1 MVMADIDELKKK
13 LEDGWIKGEPYVFV
27 SYASKDKE
35 KVYEFVYELRKRGI
49 NVYIDIELQENISKN
64 WLQNIKE
71 RLYDVDCVAMISF
84 LSLDYFRSY
93 ACLIEQ
99 LVTRSEDLKMEKG
112 KYLENFYIALDDNMS
127 TIQKMEDAVYNNTV
141 AKESQSM
148 AIKMVPEEVNVLK
161 DVMEDNIAVKS
172 KLKKDVRST
181 IDSLNTAHRVAI
193 SMLSYI
199 FKESSYSIQKYG
211 TAGDCA
217 QLMYN
222 NFTNDKN
229 DKINID
235 VLEKLKEKYNNA
247 LSFTTASS
255 STESQNRAST
265 SAVQDNTAEAD
276 IENDRTSDNIQ
287 STEYSNVANNNDTNS
302 DEINSN
308 DIIGDE
314 NSTSI
319 DSVATDDFAT
329 STDNINTT
337 DNTRT
342 RQATSTGD
350 IRFTLYGK
358 EYELNQSDMMLT
370 FFAHVLNKHQDIVDE
385 LHSYNGM
392 TCVSDVDYSL
402 PKNRKADMPTYFRS
416 CEFFEFANGSHI
428 CVGTSYSVVD
438 KLKKMALLLNICGES
453 PEIFSSEQVE
463 LPAVKVRG
471 GSSAV
476 GKGSGA
482 LVKFSVYG
490 NKYEQNQ
497 TDMLGTICSSVIAKH
512 PDKLEEAADALLCLD
527 VKDYTDVA
535 KEDRPVYF
543 SSMNK
548 YEVNGTAYS
557 VGGSFGMKEKLKM
570 IARLLIMCD
579 ESKDIIDIED
589 YEIPDV
595 KIKAAAGTKKKINY
609 FD

>member
-1 MVMADIDELKKK
+1 MADIDELKKK

-84 LSLDYFRSY
+84 LSLNYFRSY

-127 TIQKMEDAVYNNTV
+127 TIQKIEDAVYNNTV

-181 IDSLNTAHRVAI
+181 IDGLNTAHRVAI

-229 DKINID
+229 DKINIA
-235 VLEKLKEKYNNA
+235 VLEELKEKYNNA
-247 LSFTTASS
+247 LSFTTAAS

-314 NSTSI
+314 NNTAI
-319 DSVATDDFAT
+319 DSVATDDLAT

-337 DNTRT
+337 DNSRT

-350 IRFTLYGK
+350 IRFMLYGK

-385 LHSYNGM
+385 LPSYNGM
-392 TCVSDVDYSL
+392 TCVSDVDYSI

-497 TDMLGTICSSVIAKH
+497 TDMLGTICSSVITKH

-543 SSMNK
+543 SSMNR

>member
-1 MVMADIDELKKK
+1 MADIDELKKK

-84 LSLDYFRSY
+84 LSLNYFRSY

-181 IDSLNTAHRVAI
+181 IDGLNTAHRVAI

-229 DKINID
+229 DKINIA
-235 VLEKLKEKYNNA
+235 VLEGLKEKY
-247 LSFTTASS
+247 
-255 STESQNRAST
+255 
-265 SAVQDNTAEAD
+265 
-276 IENDRTSDNIQ
+276 I
-287 STEYSNVANNNDTNS
+287 
-302 DEINSN
+302 N

-314 NSTSI
+314 NNTAI

-337 DNTRT
+337 DNSRT

-350 IRFTLYGK
+350 IRFMLYGK

-385 LHSYNGM
+385 LPSYNGM

-471 GSSAV
+471 GSSAG

-490 NKYEQNQ
+490 NEYAQNQ

-543 SSMNK
+543 SSMNR

-570 IARLLIMCD
+570 ITKLLIMCD

-595 KIKAAAGTKKKINY
+595 KVKAAAVTKKKINY

>member
-1 MVMADIDELKKK
+1 MADIDELKKK

-84 LSLDYFRSY
+84 LSLSYFRSY

-112 KYLENFYIALDDNMS
+112 RYLENFYIALDDNMS
-127 TIQKMEDAVYNNTV
+127 TIQKMEDAVYDNTV

-211 TAGDCA
+211 TAGGCA

-235 VLEKLKEKYNNA
+235 VLEILKEKYNNA
-247 LSFTTASS
+247 LSFTTAAS

-314 NSTSI
+314 NNIAI

-337 DNTRT
+337 DNSRT

-385 LHSYNGM
+385 LPSYNGM
-392 TCVSDVDYSL
+392 NCVSDVDYSL

-463 LPAVKVRG
+463 LSAVKVRG
-471 GSSAV
+471 GSSA
-476 GKGSGA
+476 GSKGSGA

-497 TDMLGTICSSVIAKH
+497 TDMLGTICSSVITKH

-543 SSMNK
+543 SSMNR

-570 IARLLIMCD
+570 IAKLLIMCD

-595 KIKAAAGTKKKINY
+595 KVKAAAVTKKKINY

>member
-1 MVMADIDELKKK
+1 MADIDELKKK

-27 SYASKDKE
+27 SYASKDKQ

-84 LSLDYFRSY
+84 LSLNYFRSY

-127 TIQKMEDAVYNNTV
+127 TIQKMEDAVYDNTV

-181 IDSLNTAHRVAI
+181 IDGLNTAHRVAI

-235 VLEKLKEKYNNA
+235 VLEKLKEKYNND
-247 LSFTTASS
+247 S
-255 STESQNRAST
+255 
-265 SAVQDNTAEAD
+265 VAD
-276 IENDRTSDNIQ
+276 KNNI
-287 STEYSNVANNNDTNS
+287 A
-302 DEINSN
+302 
-308 DIIGDE
+308 
-314 NSTSI
+314 I
-319 DSVATDDFAT
+319 DSVAADDSVTAVDNT
-329 STDNINTT
+329 NITDNTSITDNTNITDNTSIT

-385 LHSYNGM
+385 LPSYNGM
-392 TCVSDVDYSL
+392 TCVSDVDYSI

-471 GSSAV
+471 GSSV
-476 GKGSGA
+476 SGKGSGS

-512 PDKLEEAADALLCLD
+512 PDKLEEAADALLCID

-543 SSMNK
+543 SSMNR

-595 KIKAAAGTKKKINY
+595 KVKAAAGTKKKINY

>member
-1 MVMADIDELKKK
+1 
-13 LEDGWIKGEPYVFV
+13 
-27 SYASKDKE
+27 
-35 KVYEFVYELRKRGI
+35 
-49 NVYIDIELQENISKN
+49 
-64 WLQNIKE
+64 
-71 RLYDVDCVAMISF
+71 MISF
-84 LSLDYFRSY
+84 LSISYFRSY

-112 KYLENFYIALDDNMS
+112 RYLEDFYIALDDNMS
-127 TIQKMEDAVYNNTV
+127 TIQKMEDAVYDNTV

-181 IDSLNTAHRVAI
+181 IDGLNTAHRVAI

-235 VLEKLKEKYNNA
+235 VLEKLKEKYNND
-247 LSFTTASS
+247 S
-255 STESQNRAST
+255 
-265 SAVQDNTAEAD
+265 VAD
-276 IENDRTSDNIQ
+276 KNNI
-287 STEYSNVANNNDTNS
+287 A
-302 DEINSN
+302 
-308 DIIGDE
+308 
-314 NSTSI
+314 I
-319 DSVATDDFAT
+319 DSVAADDSVTAV
-329 STDNINTT
+329 DNTNIT

-385 LHSYNGM
+385 LPSYNGM

-416 CEFFEFANGSHI
+416 CEFFEFVNGSHI

-497 TDMLGTICSSVIAKH
+497 TDMLGTICSSVITKH

-543 SSMNK
+543 SSMNR

-595 KIKAAAGTKKKINY
+595 KVKAAAGTKKKINY

>member
-1 MVMADIDELKKK
+1 MADIDELKKK

-84 LSLDYFRSY
+84 LSLNYFRSY

-127 TIQKMEDAVYNNTV
+127 TIQKMEDAVYDNTV

-172 KLKKDVRST
+172 RLKKDVRST
-181 IDSLNTAHRVAI
+181 IDGLNTAHRVAI

-229 DKINID
+229 DKINIA

-247 LSFTTASS
+247 LSFTTAAS

-265 SAVQDNTAEAD
+265 SAVQDNTAEVD

-314 NSTSI
+314 NNTAI
-319 DSVATDDFAT
+319 DSVATDDLAT

-385 LHSYNGM
+385 LPSYNGM
-392 TCVSDVDYSL
+392 NCVSDVDYSL
-402 PKNRKADMPTYFRS
+402 SENRKADMPTYFRS

-497 TDMLGTICSSVIAKH
+497 TDMLGTICSSVITKH

-543 SSMNK
+543 SSMNR

>member
-1 MVMADIDELKKK
+1 MADIDELKKK

-35 KVYEFVYELRKRGI
+35 KVYDFVYELRKRGI

-84 LSLDYFRSY
+84 LSISYFRSY

-112 KYLENFYIALDDNMS
+112 RYLEDFYIALDDNMS
-127 TIQKMEDAVYNNTV
+127 TIQKMEDAVYDNTV

-181 IDSLNTAHRVAI
+181 IDGLNTAHRVAI

-235 VLEKLKEKYNNA
+235 VLEKLKEKYNND
-247 LSFTTASS
+247 S
-255 STESQNRAST
+255 
-265 SAVQDNTAEAD
+265 VAD
-276 IENDRTSDNIQ
+276 KNNI
-287 STEYSNVANNNDTNS
+287 A
-302 DEINSN
+302 
-308 DIIGDE
+308 
-314 NSTSI
+314 I
-319 DSVATDDFAT
+319 DSVAADDSVTAVDNT
-329 STDNINTT
+329 NITDNTSITDNTNITDNTSITDNTNITDNTSITDNTHIT

-350 IRFTLYGK
+350 IRFMLYGK

-385 LHSYNGM
+385 LPSYNGM

-497 TDMLGTICSSVIAKH
+497 TDMLGTICSSVITKH

-543 SSMNK
+543 SSMNR

-595 KIKAAAGTKKKINY
+595 KVKAAAGTKKKINY

>member
-1 MVMADIDELKKK
+1 MADIDELKKK

-84 LSLDYFRSY
+84 LSLNYFRSY

-127 TIQKMEDAVYNNTV
+127 TIQRMEDAVYDNTV

-181 IDSLNTAHRVAI
+181 IDGLNTAHRVAI

-235 VLEKLKEKYNNA
+235 VLEELKEKYNN
-247 LSFTTASS
+247 
-255 STESQNRAST
+255 
-265 SAVQDNTAEAD
+265 
-276 IENDRTSDNIQ
+276 
-287 STEYSNVANNNDTNS
+287 
-302 DEINSN
+302 
-308 DIIGDE
+308 
-314 NSTSI
+314 
-319 DSVATDDFAT
+319 DSVAADDSVTAVDNT
-329 STDNINTT
+329 NITDNTSITDNTNITDNTSITDNTHIT

-385 LHSYNGM
+385 LPSYNGM

-471 GSSAV
+471 GSSV
-476 GKGSGA
+476 SGKGSGS

-512 PDKLEEAADALLCLD
+512 PDKLEEAADALLCID

-543 SSMNK
+543 SSMNR

-595 KIKAAAGTKKKINY
+595 KVKSAAGTKKKINY

>member
-1 MVMADIDELKKK
+1 MADIDELKKK

-416 CEFFEFANGSHI
+416 CEFFEFANGSYI

-595 KIKAAAGTKKKINY
+595 KIKAAGAKKKINY

>member
-1 MVMADIDELKKK
+1 MADIDELKKK

-84 LSLDYFRSY
+84 LSLNYFRSY

-112 KYLENFYIALDDNMS
+112 RYLENFYIALDDNMS
-127 TIQKMEDAVYNNTV
+127 TIQKMEDAVYDNTV

-181 IDSLNTAHRVAI
+181 IDGLNTAHRVAI

-235 VLEKLKEKYNNA
+235 VLEKLKEKYNND
-247 LSFTTASS
+247 S
-255 STESQNRAST
+255 
-265 SAVQDNTAEAD
+265 VAD
-276 IENDRTSDNIQ
+276 KNNI
-287 STEYSNVANNNDTNS
+287 A
-302 DEINSN
+302 
-308 DIIGDE
+308 
-314 NSTSI
+314 I
-319 DSVATDDFAT
+319 DSVAADDSVTAV
-329 STDNINTT
+329 DNTNIT

-350 IRFTLYGK
+350 IRFMLYGK

-385 LHSYNGM
+385 LPSYNGM

-471 GSSAV
+471 GSSV
-476 GKGSGA
+476 SGKGSGA

-512 PDKLEEAADALLCLD
+512 PDKLEEAADALLCID

-543 SSMNK
+543 SSMNR

-595 KIKAAAGTKKKINY
+595 KVKAAAGTKKKINY

>member
-1 MVMADIDELKKK
+1 MADIDELKKK

-35 KVYEFVYELRKRGI
+35 KVYDFVYELRKRGI

-84 LSLDYFRSY
+84 LSISYFRSY

-127 TIQKMEDAVYNNTV
+127 TIQKMEDAVYDNTV

-181 IDSLNTAHRVAI
+181 IDGLNTAHRVAI

-235 VLEKLKEKYNNA
+235 VLERLKEKYNND
-247 LSFTTASS
+247 SVTDK
-255 STESQNRAST
+255 N
-265 SAVQDNTAEAD
+265 
-276 IENDRTSDNIQ
+276 NI
-287 STEYSNVANNNDTNS
+287 A
-302 DEINSN
+302 
-308 DIIGDE
+308 
-314 NSTSI
+314 I
-319 DSVATDDFAT
+319 DSVAADDSVTAV
-329 STDNINTT
+329 DNTNIT
-337 DNTRT
+337 DNTSIT
-342 RQATSTGD
+342 DSTHIKDNTMTSQATSTGD
-350 IRFTLYGK
+350 IRFMLYGK

-385 LHSYNGM
+385 LPSYNGM

-543 SSMNK
+543 SSMNR

-595 KIKAAAGTKKKINY
+595 KVKAAAGTKKKINY

>member
-1 MVMADIDELKKK
+1 MADIDELKKK

-71 RLYDVDCVAMISF
+71 RLYDVDCIAMISF
-84 LSLDYFRSY
+84 LSLNYFRSY

-127 TIQKMEDAVYNNTV
+127 TIQKMEDAVYDNTV

-229 DKINID
+229 DKINIA
-235 VLEKLKEKYNNA
+235 VLEELKEKYNNA
-247 LSFTTASS
+247 LSFTTAAS
-255 STESQNRAST
+255 STESQNRALISV
-265 SAVQDNTAEAD
+265 VQD
-276 IENDRTSDNIQ
+276 
-287 STEYSNVANNNDTNS
+287 NDTNS
-302 DEINSN
+302 NEIYSDEIDSN

-314 NSTSI
+314 NSTST

-385 LHSYNGM
+385 LPSYNGM
-392 TCVSDVDYSL
+392 NCVSDVDYSL
-402 PKNRKADMPTYFRS
+402 SENRKADMPTYFRS

-595 KIKAAAGTKKKINY
+595 KIKAAGTKKKINY

>member
-1 MVMADIDELKKK
+1 MADIDELKKK

-35 KVYEFVYELRKRGI
+35 KVYDFVYELRKRGI

-84 LSLDYFRSY
+84 LSISYFRSY

-112 KYLENFYIALDDNMS
+112 RYLENFYIALDDNMS
-127 TIQKMEDAVYNNTV
+127 TIQKMEDAVYDNTV

-181 IDSLNTAHRVAI
+181 IDGLNTAHRVAI

-235 VLEKLKEKYNNA
+235 VLEKLKEKYNND
-247 LSFTTASS
+247 S
-255 STESQNRAST
+255 
-265 SAVQDNTAEAD
+265 VAD
-276 IENDRTSDNIQ
+276 KNNI
-287 STEYSNVANNNDTNS
+287 A
-302 DEINSN
+302 
-308 DIIGDE
+308 
-314 NSTSI
+314 I
-319 DSVATDDFAT
+319 DSVAADDSVTAV
-329 STDNINTT
+329 DNTNIT

-385 LHSYNGM
+385 LPSYNGM

-512 PDKLEEAADALLCLD
+512 PDKLEEAADALLCID

-543 SSMNK
+543 SSMNR

-595 KIKAAAGTKKKINY
+595 KVKAAAGTKKKINY

>member
-1 MVMADIDELKKK
+1 MADIDELKKK

-84 LSLDYFRSY
+84 LSLNYFRSY

-112 KYLENFYIALDDNMS
+112 RYLENFYIALDDNMS
-127 TIQKMEDAVYNNTV
+127 TIQKMEDAVYDNTV

-181 IDSLNTAHRVAI
+181 IDGLNTAHRVAI

-247 LSFTTASS
+247 LSFTTAAS

-314 NSTSI
+314 NNTAI
-319 DSVATDDFAT
+319 DSVATDDLAT

-337 DNTRT
+337 DNSRT

-385 LHSYNGM
+385 LPSYNGM

-490 NKYEQNQ
+490 NEYAQNQ

-595 KIKAAAGTKKKINY
+595 KIKAAGAKKKINY

>member
-1 MVMADIDELKKK
+1 MVDIDELKKK

-84 LSLDYFRSY
+84 LSLNYFRSY

-181 IDSLNTAHRVAI
+181 IDGLNTAHRVAI

-235 VLEKLKEKYNNA
+235 VLEGLKEKYINA
-247 LSFTTASS
+247 SSFTTASS
-255 STESQNRAST
+255 STESQN
-265 SAVQDNTAEAD
+265 SALISVVQD
-276 IENDRTSDNIQ
+276 
-287 STEYSNVANNNDTNS
+287 NDTNS
-302 DEINSN
+302 NEIYSNEIDSN

-314 NSTSI
+314 NSTST

-350 IRFTLYGK
+350 IRFMLYGK

-385 LHSYNGM
+385 LPSYNGM

-497 TDMLGTICSSVIAKH
+497 TDMLGTICSSVITKH

-543 SSMNK
+543 SSMNR

>member
-1 MVMADIDELKKK
+1 MADIDELKKK

-49 NVYIDIELQENISKN
+49 NVYIDIDIELQENISKN

-84 LSLDYFRSY
+84 LSLSYFRSY

-112 KYLENFYIALDDNMS
+112 RYLENFYIALDDNMS
-127 TIQKMEDAVYNNTV
+127 TIQKMEDAVYDNTV

-235 VLEKLKEKYNNA
+235 VLEILKEKYNNA
-247 LSFTTASS
+247 LSFTTAAS

-314 NSTSI
+314 NNIAI

-337 DNTRT
+337 DNSRT

-385 LHSYNGM
+385 LPSYNGM
-392 TCVSDVDYSL
+392 NCVSDVDYSL

-463 LPAVKVRG
+463 LSAVKVRG
-471 GSSAV
+471 GSSA
-476 GKGSGA
+476 GSKGSGA

-497 TDMLGTICSSVIAKH
+497 TDMLGTICSSVITKH

-543 SSMNK
+543 SSMNR

-570 IARLLIMCD
+570 IAKLLIMCD

-595 KIKAAAGTKKKINY
+595 KVKAAAVTKKKINY

>member
-1 MVMADIDELKKK
+1 MADIDELKKK

-84 LSLDYFRSY
+84 LSISYFRSY

-127 TIQKMEDAVYNNTV
+127 TIQKMEDAVYDNTV

-181 IDSLNTAHRVAI
+181 IDGLNTAHRVAI

-247 LSFTTASS
+247 LSFTTAAS

-314 NSTSI
+314 NNTAI
-319 DSVATDDFAT
+319 DSVATDDLAT

-337 DNTRT
+337 DNSRT

-385 LHSYNGM
+385 LPSYNGM

-471 GSSAV
+471 GSSV
-476 GKGSGA
+476 SGKGSGA

-512 PDKLEEAADALLCLD
+512 PDKLEEAADALLCID

-543 SSMNK
+543 SLMNR

-570 IARLLIMCD
+570 IAKLLIMCD

-595 KIKAAAGTKKKINY
+595 KVKAAAGTKKKINY

>member
-1 MVMADIDELKKK
+1 MADIDELKKK

-84 LSLDYFRSY
+84 LSLNYFRSY

-181 IDSLNTAHRVAI
+181 IDGLNTAHRVAI

-235 VLEKLKEKYNNA
+235 VLEELKEKYNN
-247 LSFTTASS
+247 
-255 STESQNRAST
+255 
-265 SAVQDNTAEAD
+265 
-276 IENDRTSDNIQ
+276 
-287 STEYSNVANNNDTNS
+287 
-302 DEINSN
+302 
-308 DIIGDE
+308 
-314 NSTSI
+314 
-319 DSVATDDFAT
+319 DSVAADDSVTAVDNT
-329 STDNINTT
+329 NITDNTSIT

-385 LHSYNGM
+385 LPSYNGM
-392 TCVSDVDYSL
+392 NCVSDVDYSL
-402 PKNRKADMPTYFRS
+402 SENRKADMPTYFRS

-471 GSSAV
+471 GSSAG

-490 NKYEQNQ
+490 NEYAQNQ

-512 PDKLEEAADALLCLD
+512 PDKLEEAADALLCID

-543 SSMNK
+543 SLMNR

-595 KIKAAAGTKKKINY
+595 KVKAAAGTKKKINY

>member
-1 MVMADIDELKKK
+1 MADIDELKKK

-35 KVYEFVYELRKRGI
+35 KVYDFVYELRKRGI
-49 NVYIDIELQENISKN
+49 NVYIDIEPQENISKN

-84 LSLDYFRSY
+84 LSISYFRSY

-112 KYLENFYIALDDNMS
+112 RYLENFYIALDDNMS
-127 TIQKMEDAVYNNTV
+127 TIQKMEDAVYDNTV

-181 IDSLNTAHRVAI
+181 IDGLNTAHRVAI

-235 VLEKLKEKYNNA
+235 VLEKLKEKYNND
-247 LSFTTASS
+247 S
-255 STESQNRAST
+255 
-265 SAVQDNTAEAD
+265 VAD
-276 IENDRTSDNIQ
+276 KNNI
-287 STEYSNVANNNDTNS
+287 A
-302 DEINSN
+302 
-308 DIIGDE
+308 
-314 NSTSI
+314 I
-319 DSVATDDFAT
+319 DSVAADDSVTAV
-329 STDNINTT
+329 DNTNIT

-385 LHSYNGM
+385 LPSYNGM

-463 LPAVKVRG
+463 LPVVKVRG
-471 GSSAV
+471 GSSV
-476 GKGSGA
+476 SGKGSGA

-497 TDMLGTICSSVIAKH
+497 TDMLGTICSSVITKH

-543 SSMNK
+543 SSMNR

-595 KIKAAAGTKKKINY
+595 KVKAAAGTKKKINY

>member
-1 MVMADIDELKKK
+1 MADIDELKKK

-84 LSLDYFRSY
+84 LSLNYFRSY

-229 DKINID
+229 DKINIA
-235 VLEKLKEKYNNA
+235 VLEGLKEKY
-247 LSFTTASS
+247 
-255 STESQNRAST
+255 
-265 SAVQDNTAEAD
+265 
-276 IENDRTSDNIQ
+276 I
-287 STEYSNVANNNDTNS
+287 
-302 DEINSN
+302 N

-314 NSTSI
+314 NNTAI
-319 DSVATDDFAT
+319 DSVATDDLAT

-337 DNTRT
+337 DNSRT

-385 LHSYNGM
+385 LPSYNGM

-471 GSSAV
+471 GSSAG

-490 NKYEQNQ
+490 NEYAQNQ

-512 PDKLEEAADALLCLD
+512 PDKLEEAADALLCID

-543 SSMNK
+543 SLMNR

-570 IARLLIMCD
+570 IAKLLIMCD

-595 KIKAAAGTKKKINY
+595 KVKAAAGTKKKINY

>member
-1 MVMADIDELKKK
+1 MADIDELKKK

-84 LSLDYFRSY
+84 LSLNYFRSY

-127 TIQKMEDAVYNNTV
+127 TIQKMEDAVYDNTV

-181 IDSLNTAHRVAI
+181 IDGLNTAHRVAI

-235 VLEKLKEKYNNA
+235 VLEELKEKYNND
-247 LSFTTASS
+247 S
-255 STESQNRAST
+255 
-265 SAVQDNTAEAD
+265 VAD
-276 IENDRTSDNIQ
+276 KNNI
-287 STEYSNVANNNDTNS
+287 A
-302 DEINSN
+302 
-308 DIIGDE
+308 
-314 NSTSI
+314 I
-319 DSVATDDFAT
+319 DSVAADDSVTAVDNT
-329 STDNINTT
+329 NITDNTSITDNTNIT
-337 DNTRT
+337 DSTHIKDNTRT

-350 IRFTLYGK
+350 IRFMLYGK

-385 LHSYNGM
+385 LPSYNGM

-471 GSSAV
+471 GSSV
-476 GKGSGA
+476 SGKGSGA

-512 PDKLEEAADALLCLD
+512 PDKLEEAADALLCID

-543 SSMNK
+543 SSMNR

-595 KIKAAAGTKKKINY
+595 KVKAAAGTKKKINY

>member
-1 MVMADIDELKKK
+1 MADIDELKKK

-35 KVYEFVYELRKRGI
+35 KVYDFVYELRKRGI

-84 LSLDYFRSY
+84 LSLNYFRSY

-112 KYLENFYIALDDNMS
+112 RYLENFYIALDDNMS

-181 IDSLNTAHRVAI
+181 IDGLNTVHRVAI

-229 DKINID
+229 DKINIA

-247 LSFTTASS
+247 LSFTTAAS

-314 NSTSI
+314 NNTAI
-319 DSVATDDFAT
+319 DSVATDDLAT

-385 LHSYNGM
+385 LPSYNGM
-392 TCVSDVDYSL
+392 NCVSDVDYSL
-402 PKNRKADMPTYFRS
+402 SENRKADMPTYFRS

-497 TDMLGTICSSVIAKH
+497 TDMLGTICSSVITKH

-543 SSMNK
+543 SSMNR

-595 KIKAAAGTKKKINY
+595 KVKAAAVTKKKINY

>member
-1 MVMADIDELKKK
+1 MADIDELKKK

-84 LSLDYFRSY
+84 LSLNYFRSY

-112 KYLENFYIALDDNMS
+112 RYLENFYIALDDNMS

-181 IDSLNTAHRVAI
+181 IDGLNTAHRVAI

-229 DKINID
+229 DKINIA
-235 VLEKLKEKYNNA
+235 VLEELKEKYNNA
-247 LSFTTASS
+247 LSFTTAAS
-255 STESQNRAST
+255 STESQNRALISV
-265 SAVQDNTAEAD
+265 VQD
-276 IENDRTSDNIQ
+276 
-287 STEYSNVANNNDTNS
+287 NDTNS
-302 DEINSN
+302 NEIDSN

-385 LHSYNGM
+385 LPSYNGM
-392 TCVSDVDYSL
+392 NCVSDVDYSL
-402 PKNRKADMPTYFRS
+402 SENRKADMPTYFRS

-471 GSSAV
+471 GSSAG

-490 NKYEQNQ
+490 NEYAQNQ

-543 SSMNK
+543 SLMSR

-570 IARLLIMCD
+570 IAKLLIMCD

-595 KIKAAAGTKKKINY
+595 KVKAAAGTKKKINY

>member
-1 MVMADIDELKKK
+1 MADIDELKKK

-35 KVYEFVYELRKRGI
+35 KVYDFVYELRKRGI

-84 LSLDYFRSY
+84 LSISYFRSY

-112 KYLENFYIALDDNMS
+112 RYLENFYIALDDNMS
-127 TIQKMEDAVYNNTV
+127 TIQKMEDAVYDNTV

-181 IDSLNTAHRVAI
+181 IDGLNTAHRVAI

-235 VLEKLKEKYNNA
+235 VLEKLKEKYNND
-247 LSFTTASS
+247 S
-255 STESQNRAST
+255 
-265 SAVQDNTAEAD
+265 VAD
-276 IENDRTSDNIQ
+276 KNNI
-287 STEYSNVANNNDTNS
+287 A
-302 DEINSN
+302 
-308 DIIGDE
+308 
-314 NSTSI
+314 I
-319 DSVATDDFAT
+319 DSVAADDSVTAVDNT
-329 STDNINTT
+329 NITDNNNITDNTSIT
-337 DNTRT
+337 DNTNITDNTSITDSTHIKDNTRT

-350 IRFTLYGK
+350 IRFMLYGK

-385 LHSYNGM
+385 LPSYNGM

-512 PDKLEEAADALLCLD
+512 PDKLEEAADALLCID

-543 SSMNK
+543 SSMNR

-595 KIKAAAGTKKKINY
+595 KVKAAAGTKKKINY

>member
-1 MVMADIDELKKK
+1 MADIDELKKK

-84 LSLDYFRSY
+84 LSLNYFRSY

-112 KYLENFYIALDDNMS
+112 RYLENFYIALDDNMS
-127 TIQKMEDAVYNNTV
+127 TIQKMEDAVYDNTV

-181 IDSLNTAHRVAI
+181 IDGLNTAHRVAI

-229 DKINID
+229 DKINIA
-235 VLEKLKEKYNNA
+235 VLEELKEKYNNA
-247 LSFTTASS
+247 LSFTTAAS

-314 NSTSI
+314 NNTAI
-319 DSVATDDFAT
+319 DSVATDDLAT

-337 DNTRT
+337 DNSRT

-385 LHSYNGM
+385 LPSYNGM

-497 TDMLGTICSSVIAKH
+497 TDMLGTICSSVITKH
-512 PDKLEEAADALLCLD
+512 PDKLEEAADVLLCLD

-543 SSMNK
+543 SSMNR

-589 YEIPDV
+589 YKIPDV
-595 KIKAAAGTKKKINY
+595 KIKAAGTKKKINY

>member
-1 MVMADIDELKKK
+1 MADIDELKKK
-13 LEDGWIKGEPYVFV
+13 LEDGWINGEPYVFV

-84 LSLDYFRSY
+84 LSLNYFRSY

-112 KYLENFYIALDDNMS
+112 RYLENFYIALDDNMS

-229 DKINID
+229 DKINIA

-247 LSFTTASS
+247 LSFTTAAS

-314 NSTSI
+314 NNTAI
-319 DSVATDDFAT
+319 DSVATDDLAT

-385 LHSYNGM
+385 LPSYNGM
-392 TCVSDVDYSL
+392 TCVSDVDYSI

-497 TDMLGTICSSVIAKH
+497 TDMLGTICSSVITKH

-543 SSMNK
+543 SSMNR

>member
-1 MVMADIDELKKK
+1 MADIDELKKK

-84 LSLDYFRSY
+84 LSLNYFRSY

-127 TIQKMEDAVYNNTV
+127 TIQKMEDAVYDNTV

-161 DVMEDNIAVKS
+161 DVIEDNIAVKS

-181 IDSLNTAHRVAI
+181 IDGLNTAHRVAI

-235 VLEKLKEKYNNA
+235 VLEKLKEKYNND
-247 LSFTTASS
+247 S
-255 STESQNRAST
+255 
-265 SAVQDNTAEAD
+265 VAD
-276 IENDRTSDNIQ
+276 KNNI
-287 STEYSNVANNNDTNS
+287 A
-302 DEINSN
+302 
-308 DIIGDE
+308 
-314 NSTSI
+314 I
-319 DSVATDDFAT
+319 DSVAADDSVTAVDNT
-329 STDNINTT
+329 NITDNTSITDNTNITDNTSITDNTNITDNTSISDNTHIT

-385 LHSYNGM
+385 LPSYNGM

-471 GSSAV
+471 GSSV
-476 GKGSGA
+476 SGKGSGA

-512 PDKLEEAADALLCLD
+512 PDKLEEAADALLCID

-543 SSMNK
+543 SSMNR

-595 KIKAAAGTKKKINY
+595 KVKAAAGTKKKINY

>member
-1 MVMADIDELKKK
+1 MADIDELKKK

-35 KVYEFVYELRKRGI
+35 KVYDFVYELRKRGI
-49 NVYIDIELQENISKN
+49 NVYIDVELQENISKN

-84 LSLDYFRSY
+84 LSISYFRSY

-112 KYLENFYIALDDNMS
+112 RYLENFYIALDDNMS
-127 TIQKMEDAVYNNTV
+127 TIQKMEDAVYDNTV

-229 DKINID
+229 DKINIA
-235 VLEKLKEKYNNA
+235 VLEELKEKYNNA
-247 LSFTTASS
+247 LSFTTAAS

-337 DNTRT
+337 DNSRT

-350 IRFTLYGK
+350 IRFMLYGK

-385 LHSYNGM
+385 LPSYNGM
-392 TCVSDVDYSL
+392 NCVSDVDYSL

-595 KIKAAAGTKKKINY
+595 KIKAAGAKKKINY

>member
-1 MVMADIDELKKK
+1 MAYIGELKKK

-84 LSLDYFRSY
+84 LSLNYFRSY

-229 DKINID
+229 DKINIA
-235 VLEKLKEKYNNA
+235 VLEELKEKYNNA
-247 LSFTTASS
+247 LSFTTAAS

-314 NSTSI
+314 NNTAI
-319 DSVATDDFAT
+319 DSVATDDLAT

-337 DNTRT
+337 DNSRT

-385 LHSYNGM
+385 LPSYNGM

-471 GSSAV
+471 GSSAG

-497 TDMLGTICSSVIAKH
+497 TDMLGTICSSVITKH

-543 SSMNK
+543 SSINR

-595 KIKAAAGTKKKINY
+595 KIKAAGAKKKINY

>member
-1 MVMADIDELKKK
+1 MVDIDELKKK

-84 LSLDYFRSY
+84 LSLNYFRSY

-181 IDSLNTAHRVAI
+181 IDGLNTAHRVAI

-235 VLEKLKEKYNNA
+235 VLEGLKEKYINA
-247 LSFTTASS
+247 SSFTTASS
-255 STESQNRAST
+255 STESQN
-265 SAVQDNTAEAD
+265 SALISVVQD
-276 IENDRTSDNIQ
+276 
-287 STEYSNVANNNDTNS
+287 NDTNS
-302 DEINSN
+302 NEIYSNEIDSN

-314 NSTSI
+314 NSTST

-350 IRFTLYGK
+350 IRFMLYGK

-385 LHSYNGM
+385 LPSYNGM

-497 TDMLGTICSSVIAKH
+497 TDMLGTICSSVITKH

-543 SSMNK
+543 SSMNR

-570 IARLLIMCD
+570 IVRLLIMCD

>member
-1 MVMADIDELKKK
+1 MADIDELKKK

-35 KVYEFVYELRKRGI
+35 KVYDFVYELRKRGI

-84 LSLDYFRSY
+84 LSISYFRSY

-112 KYLENFYIALDDNMS
+112 RYLEDFYIALDDNMS
-127 TIQKMEDAVYNNTV
+127 TIQKMEDAVYDNTV

-181 IDSLNTAHRVAI
+181 IDGLNTAHRVAI

-235 VLEKLKEKYNNA
+235 VLEKLKEKYNND
-247 LSFTTASS
+247 S
-255 STESQNRAST
+255 
-265 SAVQDNTAEAD
+265 VAD
-276 IENDRTSDNIQ
+276 KNNI
-287 STEYSNVANNNDTNS
+287 A
-302 DEINSN
+302 
-308 DIIGDE
+308 
-314 NSTSI
+314 I
-319 DSVATDDFAT
+319 DSVAADDSVTAVDNT
-329 STDNINTT
+329 NITDNTSITDNTNIT
-337 DNTRT
+337 DNTSITDSTHIKDNTRT

-350 IRFTLYGK
+350 IRFMLYGK

-385 LHSYNGM
+385 LPSYNGM

-512 PDKLEEAADALLCLD
+512 PDKLEEAADALLCID

-543 SSMNK
+543 SSMNR

-595 KIKAAAGTKKKINY
+595 KVKAAAGTKKKINY

>member
-1 MVMADIDELKKK
+1 MVDIDELKKK

-84 LSLDYFRSY
+84 LSLNYFRSY

-181 IDSLNTAHRVAI
+181 IDGLNTAHRVAI

-235 VLEKLKEKYNNA
+235 VLEGLKEKYINA
-247 LSFTTASS
+247 SSFTTASS
-255 STESQNRAST
+255 STESQN
-265 SAVQDNTAEAD
+265 SALISVVQD
-276 IENDRTSDNIQ
+276 
-287 STEYSNVANNNDTNS
+287 NDTNS
-302 DEINSN
+302 NEIYSNEIDSN

-314 NSTSI
+314 NSTST

-350 IRFTLYGK
+350 IRFMLYGK

-385 LHSYNGM
+385 LPSYNGM
-392 TCVSDVDYSL
+392 TCVSDVGYSL

-497 TDMLGTICSSVIAKH
+497 TDMLGTICSSVITKH

-543 SSMNK
+543 SSMNR

-570 IARLLIMCD
+570 IAKLLIMCD

>member
-1 MVMADIDELKKK
+1 MADIDELKKK

-64 WLQNIKE
+64 WIQNIKE

-84 LSLDYFRSY
+84 LSLNYFRSY

-127 TIQKMEDAVYNNTV
+127 TIQRMEDAVYDNTV

-181 IDSLNTAHRVAI
+181 IDGLNTAHRVAI

-235 VLEKLKEKYNNA
+235 VLEELKEKYNN
-247 LSFTTASS
+247 
-255 STESQNRAST
+255 
-265 SAVQDNTAEAD
+265 
-276 IENDRTSDNIQ
+276 
-287 STEYSNVANNNDTNS
+287 
-302 DEINSN
+302 
-308 DIIGDE
+308 
-314 NSTSI
+314 
-319 DSVATDDFAT
+319 DSVAADDSVTAVDNT
-329 STDNINTT
+329 NITDNTSITDNTHIT

-385 LHSYNGM
+385 LPSYNGM

-471 GSSAV
+471 GSSV
-476 GKGSGA
+476 SGKGSGS

-512 PDKLEEAADALLCLD
+512 PDKLEEAADALLCID

-543 SSMNK
+543 SSMNR

-595 KIKAAAGTKKKINY
+595 KVKAAAGTKKKINY

>member
-1 MVMADIDELKKK
+1 MADIDELKKK

-84 LSLDYFRSY
+84 LSLNYFRSY

-127 TIQKMEDAVYNNTV
+127 TIQKMEDAVYDNTV

-172 KLKKDVRST
+172 RLKKDVRST
-181 IDSLNTAHRVAI
+181 IDGLNTAHRVAI

-235 VLEKLKEKYNNA
+235 VLEGLKEKYINA
-247 LSFTTASS
+247 SSFTTASS
-255 STESQNRAST
+255 STESQN
-265 SAVQDNTAEAD
+265 SALISVVQD
-276 IENDRTSDNIQ
+276 
-287 STEYSNVANNNDTNS
+287 NDTNS
-302 DEINSN
+302 NEIYSDEIDSN

-314 NSTSI
+314 NSTST

-385 LHSYNGM
+385 LPSYNGM
-392 TCVSDVDYSL
+392 NCVSDVDYSL
-402 PKNRKADMPTYFRS
+402 SENRKADMPTYFRS

-490 NKYEQNQ
+490 NEYAQNQ

-595 KIKAAAGTKKKINY
+595 KIKAAGAKKKINY

>member
-1 MVMADIDELKKK
+1 MADIDELKKK

-84 LSLDYFRSY
+84 LSLSYFRSY

-127 TIQKMEDAVYNNTV
+127 TIQKMEDAVYNNTA

-229 DKINID
+229 DKINIA
-235 VLEKLKEKYNNA
+235 VLEELKEKYNNA
-247 LSFTTASS
+247 LSFTTAAS
-255 STESQNRAST
+255 STESQNRALISV
-265 SAVQDNTAEAD
+265 VQD
-276 IENDRTSDNIQ
+276 
-287 STEYSNVANNNDTNS
+287 NDTNS
-302 DEINSN
+302 NEIDSDEIDSN

-314 NSTSI
+314 NNTAI
-319 DSVATDDFAT
+319 DSVATDDLAT

-337 DNTRT
+337 DNSRT

-385 LHSYNGM
+385 LPSYNGM
-392 TCVSDVDYSL
+392 NCVSDVDYSL

-471 GSSAV
+471 GSSAG

-490 NKYEQNQ
+490 NEYAQNQ

-512 PDKLEEAADALLCLD
+512 PDKLEEAADALLCID

-543 SSMNK
+543 SLMNR

-570 IARLLIMCD
+570 IAKLLIMCD

-595 KIKAAAGTKKKINY
+595 KVKAAAGAKKKINY

>member
-1 MVMADIDELKKK
+1 MADIDELKKK

-35 KVYEFVYELRKRGI
+35 KVYDFVYELRKRGI

-84 LSLDYFRSY
+84 LSISYFRSY

-112 KYLENFYIALDDNMS
+112 RYLENFYIALDDNMS
-127 TIQKMEDAVYNNTV
+127 TIQKMEDAVYDNTV

-181 IDSLNTAHRVAI
+181 IDGLNTAHRVAI

-235 VLEKLKEKYNNA
+235 VLEKLKEKYNND
-247 LSFTTASS
+247 S
-255 STESQNRAST
+255 
-265 SAVQDNTAEAD
+265 VAD
-276 IENDRTSDNIQ
+276 KNNI
-287 STEYSNVANNNDTNS
+287 A
-302 DEINSN
+302 
-308 DIIGDE
+308 
-314 NSTSI
+314 I
-319 DSVATDDFAT
+319 DSVAADDSVTAVDNT
-329 STDNINTT
+329 NITDNTSITDST
-337 DNTRT
+337 HIKDNTRT

-350 IRFTLYGK
+350 IRFMLYGK

-385 LHSYNGM
+385 LPSYNGM

-512 PDKLEEAADALLCLD
+512 PDKLEEAADALLCID

-543 SSMNK
+543 SSMNR

-595 KIKAAAGTKKKINY
+595 KVKVAAGTKKKINY

>member
-1 MVMADIDELKKK
+1 MADIDELKKK

-35 KVYEFVYELRKRGI
+35 KVYDFVYELRKRGI

-84 LSLDYFRSY
+84 LSISYFRSY

-112 KYLENFYIALDDNMS
+112 RYLEDFYIALDDNMS
-127 TIQKMEDAVYNNTV
+127 TIQKMEDAVYDNTV

-181 IDSLNTAHRVAI
+181 IDGLNTAHRVAI

-235 VLEKLKEKYNNA
+235 VLEKLKEKYNND
-247 LSFTTASS
+247 S
-255 STESQNRAST
+255 
-265 SAVQDNTAEAD
+265 VAD
-276 IENDRTSDNIQ
+276 KNNI
-287 STEYSNVANNNDTNS
+287 A
-302 DEINSN
+302 
-308 DIIGDE
+308 
-314 NSTSI
+314 I
-319 DSVATDDFAT
+319 DSVAADDSVTAVDNT
-329 STDNINTT
+329 NITDNTSITDNTNITDNTSITDNTNITDNTSITDNTHIT

-350 IRFTLYGK
+350 IRFMLYGK

-385 LHSYNGM
+385 LPSYNGM

-471 GSSAV
+471 GSSV
-476 GKGSGA
+476 SGKGSGA

-543 SSMNK
+543 SSMNR

-595 KIKAAAGTKKKINY
+595 KVKAAAGTKKKINY

>member
-1 MVMADIDELKKK
+1 MVDIDELKKK

-84 LSLDYFRSY
+84 LSLNYFRSY

-181 IDSLNTAHRVAI
+181 IDGLNTAHRVAI

-235 VLEKLKEKYNNA
+235 VLEGLKEKYINA
-247 LSFTTASS
+247 SSFTTASS
-255 STESQNRAST
+255 STESQN
-265 SAVQDNTAEAD
+265 SALISVVQD
-276 IENDRTSDNIQ
+276 
-287 STEYSNVANNNDTNS
+287 NDTNS
-302 DEINSN
+302 NEIYSNEIDSN

-314 NSTSI
+314 NSTST

-350 IRFTLYGK
+350 IRFMLYGK

-385 LHSYNGM
+385 LPSYNGM

-471 GSSAV
+471 GSSAG

-490 NKYEQNQ
+490 NEYAQNQ

-512 PDKLEEAADALLCLD
+512 PDKLEEAADALLCID

-543 SSMNK
+543 SLMNR

-570 IARLLIMCD
+570 IAKLLIMCD

-595 KIKAAAGTKKKINY
+595 KVKAAAGAKKKINY